1 MTDTLDDTRHVYDD
15 ADQPL
20 PDSMPTRE
28 PASSPT
34 RVWVR
39 AALIRAIKTMAQ
51 AAIGVLGTGAIG
63 LMQADWMNVLSVA
76 LMGGVLSLL
85 TSIAGIP
92 EVDAAKASRALQTGE
107 FRFKPDTGPLVGNI
121 PPDVT
126 HSD

>member
-1 MTDTLDDTRHVYDD
+1 MSDNPDDTRHTYDD

-20 PDSMPTRE
+20 PDSLPTHE
-28 PASSPT
+28 PTPSPT

-39 AALIRAIKTMAQ
+39 DALIRALKTMAQ

-92 EVDAAKASRALQTGE
+92 EVDDGESLASIA
-107 FRFKPDTGPLVGNI
+107 DTR
-121 PPDVT
+121 D
-126 HSD
+126 

>member
-1 MTDTLDDTRHVYDD
+1 MSDNLDDLNGHPAYDD
-15 ADQPL
+15 ADQAL
-20 PDSMPTRE
+20 PDSMPTHE
-28 PASSPT
+28 PAPSPT

-39 AALIRAIKTMAQ
+39 AALIRALKTMAQ

-92 EVDAAKASRALQTGE
+92 EVDDGSSPTTITDSA
-107 FRFKPDTGPLVGNI
+107 N
-121 PPDVT
+121 
-126 HSD
+126 

>member
-1 MTDTLDDTRHVYDD
+1 MSDETLHNLQDHPAPDDT
-15 ADQPL
+15 DQPL
-20 PDSMPTRE
+20 PDSLPARE

-63 LMQADWMNVLSVA
+63 LMQADWANVFSVA

-92 EVDAAKASRALQTGE
+92 EVDDGSSLASIT
-107 FRFKPDTGPLVGNI
+107 DSS
-121 PPDVT
+121 
-126 HSD
+126 H

>member
-1 MTDTLDDTRHVYDD
+1 MSDETLHNLQDHPTPDDTDR
-15 ADQPL
+15 AL

-28 PASSPT
+28 PSPRPA

-39 AALIRAIKTMAQ
+39 AALIRALKTMAQ

-76 LMGGVLSLL
+76 LMGGVLSVL

-92 EVDAAKASRALQTGE
+92 EVDDGSSLAAITDSA
-107 FRFKPDTGPLVGNI
+107 N
-121 PPDVT
+121 
-126 HSD
+126 

>member
-1 MTDTLDDTRHVYDD
+1 MSENTLHNLQDHPAPDES
-15 ADQPL
+15 DQPL

-28 PASSPT
+28 PAPSPT

-39 AALIRAIKTMAQ
+39 AALIRALKTMAQ

-63 LMQADWMNVLSVA
+63 LMQVDWLNVLSVA

-92 EVDAAKASRALQTGE
+92 EVDDGSSLAAITDR
-107 FRFKPDTGPLVGNI
+107 
-121 PPDVT
+121 
-126 HSD
+126 

>member
-1 MTDTLDDTRHVYDD
+1 MSENTLNNLHDDT
-15 ADQPL
+15 AQAL
-20 PDSMPTRE
+20 TDSMPTRE
-28 PASSPT
+28 PTSSPA

-63 LMQADWMNVLSVA
+63 LMQADWANVLSIA

-92 EVDAAKASRALQTGE
+92 EVDDGSSLAA
-107 FRFKPDTGPLVGNI
+107 I
-121 PPDVT
+121 
-126 HSD
+126 SDSAN

>member
-1 MTDTLDDTRHVYDD
+1 MSDETLHNLQDHPTPDDT
-15 ADQPL
+15 DQAL
-20 PDSMPTRE
+20 PDSMSTRE
-28 PASSPT
+28 PASSPA

-39 AALIRAIKTMAQ
+39 AALIRALKTMAQ

-92 EVDAAKASRALQTGE
+92 EVDDGSSLASITDR
-107 FRFKPDTGPLVGNI
+107 
-121 PPDVT
+121 
-126 HSD
+126 

>member
-1 MTDTLDDTRHVYDD
+1 MSENTLNNLHDDT
-15 ADQPL
+15 DQAL
-20 PDSMPTRE
+20 PDSLPASE
-28 PASSPT
+28 PASSPA

-39 AALIRAIKTMAQ
+39 AALIRALKTMAQ

-92 EVDAAKASRALQTGE
+92 EVDGGDSLASIT
-107 FRFKPDTGPLVGNI
+107 DTW
-121 PPDVT
+121 D
-126 HSD
+126 

>member
-1 MTDTLDDTRHVYDD
+1 MSNETIDGTRHAYDD
-15 ADQPL
+15 ADQAL
-20 PDSMPTRE
+20 PDRLPTRE
-28 PASSPT
+28 PTSSPT

-92 EVDAAKASRALQTGE
+92 EVDDGSSLASITDSA
-107 FRFKPDTGPLVGNI
+107 N
-121 PPDVT
+121 
-126 HSD
+126 

>member
-1 MTDTLDDTRHVYDD
+1 MSNETLHNLQDHPTPDDS
-15 ADQPL
+15 DQPI
-20 PDSMPTRE
+20 PDSMSTRE
-28 PASSPT
+28 PASSPA

-39 AALIRAIKTMAQ
+39 AALIRAVKTMAQ

-92 EVDAAKASRALQTGE
+92 EVDDGSSLASITDSA
-107 FRFKPDTGPLVGNI
+107 N
-121 PPDVT
+121 
-126 HSD
+126 

>member
-1 MTDTLDDTRHVYDD
+1 MSDTLDDTRHAYDD

-51 AAIGVLGTGAIG
+51 AAIGGLGTGAIG

-85 TSIAGIP
+85 TSSAGIP
-92 EVDAAKASRALQTGE
+92 EVDDGSSPASIT
-107 FRFKPDTGPLVGNI
+107 D
-121 PPDVT
+121 
-126 HSD
+126 SDD

>member
-1 MTDTLDDTRHVYDD
+1 MSDETLHNLQDHPTPDDT
-15 ADQPL
+15 DQAL
-20 PDSMPTRE
+20 PDSMPPRE

-39 AALIRAIKTMAQ
+39 AALIRAVKTMAQ

-63 LMQADWMNVLSVA
+63 LMQADWSNVLSVA

-92 EVDAAKASRALQTGE
+92 EVDDGESLASITDSQ
-107 FRFKPDTGPLVGNI
+107 D
-121 PPDVT
+121 
-126 HSD
+126 S

>member
-1 MTDTLDDTRHVYDD
+1 MANGDNTIDHYDD

-20 PDSMPTRE
+20 PDSVPVRE
-28 PASSPT
+28 PPAGPM

-39 AALIRAIKTMAQ
+39 AALIRALKTVAQ

-63 LMQADWMNVLSVA
+63 LLQADWANVMSIA

-92 EVDAAKASRALQTGE
+92 EADDGSSLATIADSTK
-107 FRFKPDTGPLVGNI
+107 
-121 PPDVT
+121 
-126 HSD
+126 

>member
-1 MTDTLDDTRHVYDD
+1 MSEEALDNLNDHPTSDES
-15 ADQPL
+15 DQPL
-20 PDSMPTRE
+20 PDSLPTHE
-28 PASSPT
+28 PAPSPT

-39 AALIRAIKTMAQ
+39 AALIRALKTMAQ

-92 EVDAAKASRALQTGE
+92 EVDDGSSLASITDSA
-107 FRFKPDTGPLVGNI
+107 N
-121 PPDVT
+121 
-126 HSD
+126 

>member
-1 MTDTLDDTRHVYDD
+1 MSENALNNLQDHPAPDDT
-15 ADQPL
+15 DQPL
-20 PDSMPTRE
+20 PDSLPARE

-92 EVDAAKASRALQTGE
+92 EVDDGSSLAGIT
-107 FRFKPDTGPLVGNI
+107 DTR
-121 PPDVT
+121 D
-126 HSD
+126 

>member
-1 MTDTLDDTRHVYDD
+1 MSENALNNLHDD
-15 ADQPL
+15 ADQAL
-20 PDSMPTRE
+20 PDSLPASE

-39 AALIRAIKTMAQ
+39 AALIRALKTMAQ

-63 LMQADWMNVLSVA
+63 LMQADWANVLSIA

-92 EVDAAKASRALQTGE
+92 EVDDGSSLASITDSA
-107 FRFKPDTGPLVGNI
+107 N
-121 PPDVT
+121 
-126 HSD
+126 

>member
-1 MTDTLDDTRHVYDD
+1 MSENALNNLHDD
-15 ADQPL
+15 ADQAL
-20 PDSMPTRE
+20 PDSLPASE
-28 PASSPT
+28 PASSPA

-39 AALIRAIKTMAQ
+39 AALIRALKTMAQ

-92 EVDAAKASRALQTGE
+92 EVDDGSSLASITDR
-107 FRFKPDTGPLVGNI
+107 
-121 PPDVT
+121 
-126 HSD
+126 

>member
-1 MTDTLDDTRHVYDD
+1 MPDTLDDTRHTYDD

-20 PDSMPTRE
+20 PDSMPTPE
-28 PASSPT
+28 PASSPA

-63 LMQADWMNVLSVA
+63 LMQADWANVLSVA

-92 EVDAAKASRALQTGE
+92 EVDDGSSLAALTL
-107 FRFKPDTGPLVGNI
+107 P
-121 PPDVT
+121 
-126 HSD
+126 